1 MTHHYYGDL
10 VRKLF
15 MAAAVV
21 MLVSLPV
28 FSKEI
33 DTSLVLSLMGIL
45 LVSLAAGY
53 MSPVSKTSAWFN
65 VLIAAGGLFVF
76 ELAAVQA
83 YVPTNGV
90 TSFFLV
96 NQALAVLFL
105 FSLYFGVK
113 TARGIRLS
121 RGQSLEE

>member
-121 RGQSLEE
+121 